1 MAAAQNFVSVT
12 RRPPDVEDYIDML
25 RRYRSWLIG
34 PMFGGLVAAVV
45 VAFLWPDTY
54 VSTAV
59 LRITPPTISQNL
71 VPTVVNMQMQQRL
84 QQMQQEILS
93 RSSLTELIQKPAL
106 DLYKRERGKYPLEDI
121 IEEYMRKSIKIQTV
135 EIAGGAGAGATGE
148 RRMAS
153 AFTISFSYSDRFKA
167 QMVVRELVNKFT
179 EQNVQVQKDQANIT
193 SQFIGDEMK
202 QAKLRMDDLEQKL
215 MKFKSENMG
224 RLPEQFQANV
234 AQLNTYQMMVTQAN
248 EAVSR
253 LQQTKL
259 QLETQLQNN
268 NTNLNYYN
276 SVAED
281 QVTVGGTAQ
290 VRNERLNQLN
300 QRIMNLQ
307 SEIAALTEQ
316 LTPNHP
322 TIKRAQ
328 ASLAAMEKQ
337 RQEAEKEDMD
347 RQSAAPSTA
356 PTVKR
361 VPNSQALK
369 AMQDLTA
376 QNNVIRT
383 DIQNVN
389 LQMDEKVKQI
399 QELNR
404 MIATYQSR
412 VEGSP
417 QLEGQYLALTRDL
430 ALAKQTFEDYHRKN
444 EISDSAKDVEDRRAG
459 ENLDVLD
466 PPSLPEV
473 PSEPNR
479 PQLAA
484 MGTGLGLILGIVL
497 AGAKEMKNTSLKN
510 LKDVRAYTNLPV
522 LSSIPLLENAL
533 LVRRKR
539 RLLWLAWSSAIIFGS
554 IAMSAAAYYK
564 YFGHGA

>member
-1 MAAAQNFVSVT
+1 MAAAQNFVTVT

-34 PMFGGLVAAVV
+34 PMFGGLVVAVV
-45 VAFLWPDTY
+45 GAFLYPDTY
-54 VSTAV
+54 VSQAV
-59 LRITPPTISQNL
+59 MRITPPTISDRL

-93 RSSLTELIQKPAL
+93 RGSLQELIQRPSL
-106 DLYKRERGKYPLEDI
+106 DLYKKERLKYPMEDI
-121 IEEYMRKSIKIQTV
+121 IQDMRNKYIKIQTV
-135 EIAGGAGAGATGE
+135 EVAGGGGG
-148 RRMAS
+148 RIAS
-153 AFTISFSYSDRFKA
+153 AFTISFSYPDRFKA
-167 QMVVRELVNKFT
+167 QAVVRELVTKFT
-179 EQNVQVQKDQANIT
+179 EQNVTVQRNNANIT
-193 SQFIGDEMK
+193 SQFLLDEMK
-202 QAKLRMDDLEQKL
+202 QAKDRMDTLEQAL
-215 MKFKSENMG
+215 MKFKAENLG
-224 RLPEQFQANV
+224 RLPEQFQSNV
-234 AQLNTYQMMVTQAN
+234 AQLNTYQMMVSQAN
-248 EAVSR
+248 ESLSR

-268 NTNLNYYN
+268 NTNANYYN
-276 SVAED
+276 SILED
-281 QVTVGGTAQ
+281 QITVGGPQAQ
-290 VRNERLNQLN
+290 VRNEKLNQLN

-328 ASLAAMEKQ
+328 ASLTAMEKQ
-337 RQEAEKEDMD
+337 RQEAEKEDLE
-347 RQSAAPSTA
+347 RQAAAPA
-356 PTVKR
+356 AGPTVKR
-361 VPNSQALK
+361 VPNQQAYK
-369 AMQDLTA
+369 AVQDIA
-376 QNNVIRT
+376 AANNVLKT
-383 DIQNVN
+383 EMQNLN

-399 QELNR
+399 QELNQ
-404 MIATYQSR
+404 MIARYQAR

-430 ALAKQTFEDYHRKN
+430 SMAKQSYEDLHRKS
-444 EISDSAKDVEDRRAG
+444 EVSDTAKDLEEHKAG
-459 ENLDVLD
+459 ENLEVLD
-466 PPSLPEV
+466 AASDPQA

-479 PQLAA
+479 LQMAA
-484 MGTGLGLILGIVL
+484 MGTGLGLMLGIVL

-539 RLLWLAWSSAIIFGS
+539 RLLWLAWTSAIIFGS
-554 IAMSAAAYYK
+554 IAMGAAAYY
-564 YFGHGA
+564 YSSGRST

>member
-34 PMFGGLVAAVV
+34 PMFAGLVVAVV

-54 VSTAV
+54 VSQAV
-59 LRITPPTISQNL
+59 LRITPPTISNSI

-93 RSSLTELIQKPAL
+93 RGSLSELIQRPAL
-106 DLYKRERGKYPLEDI
+106 DLYRKERQRYPMEDI
-121 IEEYMRKSIKIQTV
+121 IQDMRNKSIKIQTV
-135 EIAGGAGAGATGE
+135 EIAGGAGGGE
-148 RRMAS
+148 RRYAS
-153 AFTISFSYSDRFKA
+153 AFTISFSYPDRFKA
-167 QMVVRELVNKFT
+167 QAVVRELVTKFT
-179 EQNVQVQKDQANIT
+179 EQNVMVQKKQANDT
-193 SQFIGDEMK
+193 SQFISDEMK
-202 QAKLRMDDLEQKL
+202 QAKERMDTLEAAL

-276 SVAED
+276 SIAED

-316 LTPNHP
+316 LTPSHP

-337 RQEAEKEDMD
+337 RQEAEKEDLD
-347 RQSAAPSTA
+347 RQSAAPSA
-356 PTVKR
+356 GPSVKR
-361 VPNSQALK
+361 VPNPQALK

-383 DIQNVN
+383 EIQNIN

-404 MIATYQSR
+404 MIASYQSR

-417 QLEGQYLALTRDL
+417 QLEGQYLSLTRDL
-430 ALAKQTFEDYHRKN
+430 AMAKQTYEDYHRKA
-444 EISDSAKDVEDRRAG
+444 EVSDTAKDVEDRKAG
-459 ENLDVLD
+459 ENLEVLD
-466 PPSLPEV
+466 PASDPQA

-479 PQLAA
+479 PQIAA

-539 RLLWLAWSSAIIFGS
+539 RLLWLAWSSAIIIGS
-554 IAMSAAAYYK
+554 IAMSAAAYYY
-564 YFGHGA
+564 YFGHGT

>member
-34 PMFGGLVAAVV
+34 PMFGGLVVAVV

-54 VSTAV
+54 VSQAV
-59 LRITPPTISQNL
+59 MRITPPTISNSL

-93 RSSLTELIQKPAL
+93 RGSLSELIQRPSL
-106 DLYKRERGKYPLEDI
+106 DLYRKERQRYPMEDI
-121 IEEYMRKSIKIQTV
+121 IQDMRNKSIRIQTIEV
-135 EIAGGAGAGATGE
+135 AGGGGG
-148 RRMAS
+148 RIAS
-153 AFTISFSYSDRFKA
+153 AFTISFCYPDRFKA
-167 QMVVRELVNKFT
+167 QAVVRELVTKFT
-179 EQNVQVQKDQANIT
+179 EQNVRVQKDQATIT
-193 SQFIGDEMK
+193 SQFLGDEMK
-202 QAKLRMDDLEQKL
+202 QAKDRMDTLESAL
-215 MKFKSENMG
+215 MKYKQDNMG

-248 EAVSR
+248 EGVSR

-268 NTNLNYYN
+268 LTNLNYYN
-276 SVAED
+276 SIAED
-281 QVTVGGTAQ
+281 QITVGGATAQ

-337 RQEAEKEDMD
+337 RQEAEKEDLD

-356 PTVKR
+356 PSVRR
-361 VPNSQALK
+361 VPNPQAFK

-383 DIQNVN
+383 EIQNIN
-389 LQMDEKVKQI
+389 LQMDEKVKQV

-404 MIATYQSR
+404 MINSYQSR
-412 VEGSP
+412 GS
-417 QLEGQYLALTRDL
+417 
-430 ALAKQTFEDYHRKN
+430 
-444 EISDSAKDVEDRRAG
+444 
-459 ENLDVLD
+459 
-466 PPSLPEV
+466 V
-473 PSEPNR
+473 P
-479 PQLAA
+479 
-484 MGTGLGLILGIVL
+484 G
-497 AGAKEMKNTSLKN
+497 
-510 LKDVRAYTNLPV
+510 
-522 LSSIPLLENAL
+522 
-533 LVRRKR
+533 
-539 RLLWLAWSSAIIFGS
+539 
-554 IAMSAAAYYK
+554 
-564 YFGHGA
+564 